1 MFRMQC
7 STPDDWRISP
17 DDSAGLIGQAGCRC
31 DLHSVAMTD
40 NTEVDRKVQGK
51 RRAVSVSAIIETLAV
66 LGAVATVGLWALG
79 HLSAEP
85 HFEVSREVFGNVP
98 DSVIALFYIGIS
110 AIIWLSLHLFAK
122 RADSWFQGSKET
134 RWGQWRTR
142 FRRLGQGL
150 AMKSLMRDPRMG
162 VIHSMIY
169 FGFIVLFLGTVT
181 LEIDHL
187 LPGNLKFLRGGVYQG
202 YSAVLD
208 LASLVYLG
216 GLAGAAANRY
226 GLRPW
231 RIRSKTK
238 PEDAVILLTLAL
250 IGLTGILTEAARISL
265 VGRPSFEI
273 WSFVGYPLSALIPAD
288 IAGDFH
294 LAMWVTHVVSFA
306 VFLVVLPVTKL
317 RHMVTSPTNM
327 FFGAKER
334 PKGAMR
340 PMPNLMEA
348 DDIETIGASLAS
360 DLTWKQ
366 IFDTDACTVCGR
378 CTSVCPA
385 NITGKPLD
393 PREMVLK
400 TGEVAAVNAGV
411 TPPVGSLAVLEP
423 GAGLFDRVTAEE
435 AFACT
440 TCRACDEIC
449 PVDIEILDRI
459 LDMRRHLTLMESD
472 FPAELGKAFVA
483 MENQSN
489 PWGMSQQSRADWT
502 NELDFEIPV
511 FGQNGKTS
519 AEYLWFVGCAGS
531 FDDRNTAVSVALAR
545 LLNKAGIDFAILGQ
559 RELCNGD
566 PARRSGNE
574 FVFQQLA
581 LQNIETFAELG
592 VKKVITQCAHCFN
605 TIGNEYQQF
614 GGEYEVVHHSQLLAE
629 LLTQGRLPEPLKSN
643 GERKKIAYHDPCY
656 LGRHNDVYVA
666 PRSVVASSGA
676 IDVVEMP
683 RHGTRALCCGAGG
696 ARFWMEEQTGKKVN
710 IERAEEAIATDAD
723 EIAIACP
730 FCFVMLDDGVKEL
743 GRGDIPV
750 RDLAQILADGILPQD
765 PT

>member
-1 MFRMQC
+1 MTATSQVETQEEATGR
-7 STPDDWRISP
+7 SP
-17 DDSAGLIGQAGCRC
+17 R
-31 DLHSVAMTD
+31 
-40 NTEVDRKVQGK
+40 
-51 RRAVSVSAIIETLAV
+51 VSVIIEGAGV
-66 LGAVATVGLWALG
+66 FSAVATLLLG
-79 HLSAEP
+79 VLGTLPGEP
-85 HFEVSREVFGNVP
+85 HFEVGRVVFGNVP
-98 DSVIALFYIGIS
+98 DVVVVIFYVGVAGFVWLTFHLLALRS
-110 AIIWLSLHLFAK
+110 RSWL
-122 RADSWFQGSKET
+122 QGRTDT
-134 RWGQWRTR
+134 RWGDWRRRITR
-142 FRRLGQGL
+142 LIAGL
-150 AMKSLMRDPRMG
+150 RMETLMRDRRMG
-162 VIHSMIY
+162 VIHSLIY
-169 FGFIVLFLGTVT
+169 YGFIVLFLGTVT

-187 LPGNLKFLRGGVYQG
+187 LPSNLKFLHGGFYQG

-216 GLAGAAANRY
+216 GLALAATNRY
-226 GLRPW
+226 GMRPW
-231 RIRSKTK
+231 RLKSKTK
-238 PEDAVILLTLAL
+238 PEDAVILVTLAL
-250 IGLTGILTEAARISL
+250 IGVTGLLTEAARIAM
-265 VGRPSFEI
+265 VDRPDFEV
-273 WSFVGYPLSALIPAD
+273 WSFVGYPLSLLVPLSAAAD
-288 IAGDFH
+288 LH
-294 LAMWVTHVVSFA
+294 LAMWVTHVATFVA
-306 VFLVVLPVTKL
+306 FLVVLPLTKL

-327 FFGAKER
+327 FLGPHER

-340 PMPNLMEA
+340 QMPNLLEA

-400 TGEVAAVNAGV
+400 SGEVAAANAGV
-411 TPPVGSLAVLEP
+411 GPPVGSLVTLIP
-423 GAGLFDRVTAEE
+423 GAGLFDRITAEE

-489 PWGMSQQSRADWT
+489 PWGMSQQARADWT
-502 NELDFEIPV
+502 KELDFDVPV
-511 FGQNGKTS
+511 FGQNGKDS

-545 LLNKAGIDFAILGQ
+545 LLNEAGIDFAILAN

-581 LQNIETFAELG
+581 MQNIGTFDDLG

-605 TIGNEYQQF
+605 TIANEYPQF
-614 GGEYEVVHHSQLLAE
+614 GGDYEVLHHSQLLAA
-629 LLTQGRLPEPLKSN
+629 LLTQGRLPQPVKSD
-643 GERKKIAYHDPCY
+643 GQRKKIAYHDPCY
-656 LGRHNDVYVA
+656 LGRHNDIYVA
-666 PRSVVASSGA
+666 PREITTTPGYV
-676 IDVVEMP
+676 DLVEMP

-710 IERAEEAIATDAD
+710 IERAEEALATDAD
-723 EIAIACP
+723 EIAVACP
-730 FCFVMLDDGVKEL
+730 FCLVMLDDGVKEL
-743 GRGDIPV
+743 GRDDVKV
-750 RDLAQILADGILPQD
+750 RDIAMILAEGIMPA
-765 PT
+765 PEAE